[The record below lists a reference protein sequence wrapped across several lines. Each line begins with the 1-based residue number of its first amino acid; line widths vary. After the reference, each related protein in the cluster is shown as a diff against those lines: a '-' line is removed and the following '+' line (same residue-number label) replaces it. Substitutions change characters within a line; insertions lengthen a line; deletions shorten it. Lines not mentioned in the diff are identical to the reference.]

1 MKKAS
6 YMEAD
11 IALRQQDMNLK
22 LKQQETQDKKDL
34 KMLDI
39 LSKLSDK
46 L

>member
-1 MKKAS
+1 
-6 YMEAD
+6 MEAD